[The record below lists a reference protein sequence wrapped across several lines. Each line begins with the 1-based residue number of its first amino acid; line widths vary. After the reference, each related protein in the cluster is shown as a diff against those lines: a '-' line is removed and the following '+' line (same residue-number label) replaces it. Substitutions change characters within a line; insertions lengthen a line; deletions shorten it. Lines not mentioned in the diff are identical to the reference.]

1 MTDIIKIV
9 DDAPV
14 IVQGFFMP
22 NASSK
27 IRHLF
32 KTHNPVLTLSQILEQ
47 AKDLKGSEVS
57 MALCYLLRQ
66 RYLTRKQIPNT
77 AGIGR
82 KQVWEY
88 TYHAKRLPKEQNE
101 QT

>member
-1 MTDIIKIV
+1 
-9 DDAPV
+9 
-14 IVQGFFMP
+14 MP

-32 KTHNPVLTLSQILEQ
+32 KTHNPVLTLPQIKEQ

-66 RYLTRKQIPNT
+66 RYLTRKQIPST
-77 AGIGR
+77 SIHGR
-82 KQVWEY
+82 KLVWEY
-88 TYHAKRLPKEQNE
+88 TYHAKRLPKETNDE
-101 QT
+101 Q

>member
-1 MTDIIKIV
+1 
-9 DDAPV
+9 
-14 IVQGFFMP
+14 MP

-27 IRHLF
+27 VRQVF
-32 KTHNPVLTLSQILEQ
+32 KSHNPVLTLSQILEQ
-47 AKDLKGSEVS
+47 TPDLKGSEVS
-57 MALCYLLRQ
+57 MALNYLMRQ

-77 AGIGR
+77 SNIGR

-88 TYHAKRLPKEQNE
+88 TYHTKRLPKENNE